1 MSWVGRLRKFRIP
14 TFVSTEQAIGWGSRL
29 STDEH
34 VLLVKVQ
41 RALSDTALAQG
52 DLQEMVDLATQSQL
66 MREAAEAFTSAQKKP
81 EASRR

>member
-1 MSWVGRLRKFRIP
+1 
-14 TFVSTEQAIGWGSRL
+14 
-29 STDEH
+29 
-34 VLLVKVQ
+34 LLVKVQ